1 MYPFTHC
8 KLIWEIPYPSA
19 FTSLGTR
26 CLNLLG
32 FQQFMGD
39 SEMTSDLI
47 DEGKELIRRGNLDAI
62 S

>member
-1 MYPFTHC
+1 M
-8 KLIWEIPYPSA
+8 KEIASSSA
-19 FTSLGTR
+19 FISLGTR

-47 DEGKELIRRGNLDAI
+47 DEGKELIKRGKLGLLP
-62 S
+62 